1 MLPFPCSHSTV
12 VGDAPNGLNA
22 AGAAPTRNVD
32 RMQRLRTGAAR
43 TAAVVLGG
51 ALLLVACSADAERAT
66 PDGGGSDAN
75 GGASDDLDDDADRRD
90 DEEAKSADD
99 DGSTRGDDDG
109 GDPDG
114 SEAATP
120 PGPMPTLDETLTCPE
135 STIGVNDADALAG
148 ALEAA
153 RPGDVIG
160 LAPGAYE
167 GRFVASA
174 VASDSEPIYV
184 CGPRDAV
191 IDGGGIKGGYAFHLD
206 GASGWR
212 LVGFTVRNAQKG
224 VIADRAVGNI
234 IEGLLVEDIG
244 DEAIH
249 LRAFSTDNVVRGNE
263 IRDTGQRRDKFG
275 EGVYVGSAES
285 NWCKYTDCDP
295 DRSDRNVI
303 EGNLIY
309 GTTAESIDLKEG
321 TTGGVVRNN
330 SFDGSA
336 R

>member
-1 MLPFPCSHSTV
+1 M
-12 VGDAPNGLNA
+12 
-22 AGAAPTRNVD
+22 TR
-32 RMQRLRTGAAR
+32 
-43 TAAVVLGG
+43 
-51 ALLLVACSADAERAT
+51 
-66 PDGGGSDAN
+66 
-75 GGASDDLDDDADRRD
+75 
-90 DEEAKSADD
+90 
-99 DGSTRGDDDG
+99 STRGDDDG

-114 SEAATP
+114 NEAATP
-120 PGPMPTLDETLTCPE
+120 PGPMPTLDEALTCPAP
-135 STIGVNDADALAG
+135 TIGVSDADQLTG

-153 RPGDVIG
+153 RPGDVID
-160 LAPGAYE
+160 LAPGAYK

-174 VASDSEPIYV
+174 TASDSEPIFV

-191 IDGGGIKGGYAFHLD
+191 VDGGGIKGGYAMHLD

-212 LVGFTVRNAQKG
+212 LLGFTVRNAQKG
-224 VIADRAVGNI
+224 VIADRAVDNI
-234 IEGLLVEDIG
+234 IEGLLIEDIG

-249 LRAFSTDNVVRGNE
+249 LRTFSTDNVVRGNE

-295 DRSDRNVI
+295 DRSDNNVI

-336 R
+336 LSGADSWVDAKGNDWVIESNVGVNSPMDGFQMHEILDGWATANVFRDNVARVNGPGHGFASTNSDGNIISCDNEVTDAGEGFADVECSP